1 MPICGNRNPVQ
12 ESEVLTWIEEVVG
25 DKLDQKPFE
34 DVLKDGVVLCQLMN
48 KIVPGAIKKIQA
60 RGTNFQLMENIQRF
74 QTAIRKYGVPDE
86 EIFQTADL
94 FERRNIRQVTL
105 CILALARV
113 TQLHPDYKGPA
124 LGPKMATENQRAFS
138 EEQTR
143 QMRDGQIG
151 LQSGQASM
159 ASQAGHGGMGNTR
172 HM

>member
-1 MPICGNRNPVQ
+1 MSVPHNPDDLLSSTRV
-12 ESEVLTWIEEVVG
+12 
-25 DKLDQKPFE
+25 PF
-34 DVLKDGVVLCQLMN
+34 LFYQPL
-48 KIVPGAIKKIQA
+48 
-60 RGTNFQLMENIQRF
+60 RF
-74 QTAIRKYGVPDE
+74 QTAVRKYGVPDE

-113 TQLHPDYKGPA
+113 TQLHPEYNGPA
-124 LGPKMATENQRAFS
+124 LGPKMATENQRNFN

-143 QMRDGQIG
+143 KMRDGQIG
-151 LQSGQASM
+151 LQAGQASM